1 MTTQNM
7 TVAVTAAVTQKKR
20 GRKSL
25 WETDYDA
32 AVKRQWG
39 QVMRA
44 VKKEARKPR
53 KPVPMM
59 CEVVAL
65 LNQHGEV
72 VERYGAVIGD
82 VAKVAKK
89 GGRKSLWETDPV
101 AAAARELELQL
112 SKVPKGPKASK
123 ASKASKVA
131 KELKKRGRKSLWET
145 DYDAA
150 VKRQWERVM
159 KELPKPPK
167 EGKLK
172 AGVLEKHQKLAK
184 ESKQLKAAKK
194 EILELKAE
202 LDALK
207 LPKKHSV

>member
-53 KPVPMM
+53 KPVPVR

-89 GGRKSLWETDPV
+89 GDRKSLWETDPV

-112 SKVPKGPKASK
+112 SKVPKAPKASK
-123 ASKASKVA
+123 APKGP
-131 KELKKRGRKSLWET
+131 KEPKKRGRKTLWDT

-150 VKRQWERVM
+150 VKRQWERVL

-172 AGVLEKHQKLAK
+172 AGVLEKYQKIAN

-194 EILELKAE
+194 EIMELKAE
-202 LDALK
+202 LDTLK
-207 LPKKHSV
+207 LHKKHGV

>member
-1 MTTQNM
+1 M

-39 QVMRA
+39 QVMRG

-53 KPVPMM
+53 KPVPMR

-89 GGRKSLWETDPV
+89 GGRKTLWETDPV

-112 SKVPKGPKASK
+112 SKVPVPKALK
-123 ASKASKVA
+123 APKAPKVA
-131 KELKKRGRKSLWET
+131 KGPKKRGRKTLWET

-159 KELPKPPK
+159 KELHKPPK

-172 AGVLEKHQKLAK
+172 AGVLEKYQKIAK

>member
-53 KPVPMM
+53 KPVPVR

-65 LNQHGEV
+65 LNHHGEV

-112 SKVPKGPKASK
+112 SKVPVSKAPKGPKES
-123 ASKASKVA
+123 
-131 KELKKRGRKSLWET
+131 KKRGRKTLWDT

-150 VKRQWERVM
+150 VKRQWERVL

-172 AGVLEKHQKLAK
+172 AGVLEKYQKIAN

-207 LPKKHSV
+207 LHKKHGV